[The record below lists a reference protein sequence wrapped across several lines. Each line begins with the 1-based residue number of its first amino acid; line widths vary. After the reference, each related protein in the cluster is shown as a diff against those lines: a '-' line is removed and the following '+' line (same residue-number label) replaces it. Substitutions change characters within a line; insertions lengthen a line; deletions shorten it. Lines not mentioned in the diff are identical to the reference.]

1 MRDDEAPGPMTPPSA
16 PKAPGRLGRAGTSSL
31 GVGAPEP
38 RRARAGRTADEN
50 QLEIEL
56 ENFPNEVRPMQ
67 AASAQAPFS
76 SAEYLFEVKWD
87 GLRCVLF
94 RDADGTVRL
103 QDRGLSDITADVPEV
118 VAAAKRVPPGS
129 VIDGELVATDVEGR
143 PDYHRLRQ
151 RLAGGA
157 AFRNEIPTAYL
168 AFDALY
174 LEGRPLVRQPVL
186 RRRARL
192 AKSVE
197 AGGHIFV
204 PDHIEEDGVELFE
217 ACLERGLEGV
227 VAKHKLSPYVPGQRS
242 PFWLKVKAVK
252 SDDFVVIGWT
262 GDTPFN
268 ALVVGYHEDGRL
280 LPCGTVGGGYDDDA
294 MRNLCERLVELST
307 AESPLDPA
315 PIMLRPVHWVKPE
328 LVVSIRYSE
337 WSPDGTLRF
346 PIFNGLRPEV
356 HPAEA
361 VRHRPRVVIAGHVLP
376 GSAAYDLTRFPF

>member
-1 MRDDEAPGPMTPPSA
+1 MQESD
-16 PKAPGRLGRAGTSSL
+16 
-31 GVGAPEP
+31 
-38 RRARAGRTADEN
+38 
-50 QLEIEL
+50 QLQIEL
-56 ENFPNEVRPMQ
+56 ENFPDEMRPMQ
-67 AASAQAPFS
+67 AASAEAPFS
-76 SAEYLFEVKWD
+76 SPDYVFEVKWD
-87 GLRCVLF
+87 GLRCILF
-94 RDADGTVRL
+94 KDRAGNVRL
-103 QDRGLSDITADVPEV
+103 QDRGLHDITSDLPEV

-129 VIDGELVATDVEGR
+129 VIDGELVATDNDGR
-143 PDYHRLRQ
+143 PDYPRLRE

-157 AFRNEIPTAYL
+157 ALLEKIPTAYL

-174 LEGRPLVRQPVL
+174 LEDKPLVRQPVS

-192 AKSVE
+192 KKAVE

-252 SDDFVVIGWT
+252 SDDFVVIGWL
-262 GDTPFN
+262 GEKPFD

-280 LPCGTVGGGYDDDA
+280 LPCGTVGGGYDEDA
-294 MRNLCERLVELST
+294 FGLIRETLAELST
-307 AESPLDPA
+307 EDSPLDPP
-315 PIMLRPVHWVKPE
+315 PIMVNPVHWVRPE
-328 LVVSIRYSE
+328 LVVSVRYSE

-356 HPAEA
+356 DPSEA
-361 VRHRPRVVIAGHVLP
+361 IRHRPRVVISGHIKP
-376 GSAAYDLTRFPF
+376 GSLAYDLTRFPF

>member
-1 MRDDEAPGPMTPPSA
+1 METD
-16 PKAPGRLGRAGTSSL
+16 AG
-31 GVGAPEP
+31 
-38 RRARAGRTADEN
+38 
-50 QLEIEL
+50 QLQIEL
-56 ENFPNEVRPMQ
+56 DSFPNEVRPMQ
-67 AASAQAPFS
+67 AASAEAPFS
-76 SAEYLFEVKWD
+76 SPDYLFEVKWD
-87 GLRCVLF
+87 GLRCIVF
-94 RDADGTVRL
+94 RDPEGRVHIH
-103 QDRGLSDITADVPEV
+103 DRGFKDLTADIPEV
-118 VAAAKRVPPGS
+118 TSAARRVPPGS
-129 VIDGELVATDVEGR
+129 VIDGELVATDADGR
-143 PDYHRLRQ
+143 PDYTRLRK

-157 AFRNEIPTAYL
+157 ALREEIPVAYL

-174 LEGRPLVRQPVL
+174 LEEKPLVRQPVA

-192 AKSVE
+192 RKAVE

-227 VAKHKLSPYVPGQRS
+227 VAKHRQSLYVPGQRS

-262 GDTPFN
+262 GVKPFD

-280 LPCGTVGGGYDDDA
+280 LPCGTVGGGYDESTGEA
-294 MRNLCERLVELST
+294 IRERLVELASDS
-307 AESPLDPA
+307 SPLDPP
-315 PIMLRPVHWVKPE
+315 PIMTRPVSWVRPE
-328 LVVSIRYSE
+328 LVVSVRYSE

-361 VRHRPRVVIAGHVLP
+361 VRHRPRVVISGHVQP
-376 GSAAYDLTRFPF
+376 GSLAYDLTRFPF

>member
-1 MRDDEAPGPMTPPSA
+1 MQDSD
-16 PKAPGRLGRAGTSSL
+16 
-31 GVGAPEP
+31 
-38 RRARAGRTADEN
+38 
-50 QLEIEL
+50 QLQIDL
-56 ENFPNEVRPMQ
+56 ENLPGEMRPMQ
-67 AASAQAPFS
+67 AASAEAPFS
-76 SAEYLFEVKWD
+76 SPDYLFEVKWD
-87 GLRCVLF
+87 GLRCIVF
-94 RDADGTVRL
+94 RDLDGRVRL
-103 QDRGLSDITADVPEV
+103 QDRGLNDITADLPE
-118 VAAAKRVPPGS
+118 VAAAARRIPPGS
-129 VIDGELVATDVEGR
+129 VIDGELVATDNEGR
-143 PDYHRLRQ
+143 PDYPRLRE

-157 AFRNEIPTAYL
+157 ELKDKIPTAYL

-174 LEGRPLVRQPVL
+174 LEEKPLFRQPVQ

-192 AKSVE
+192 SKAVE

-252 SDDFVVIGWT
+252 SDDFVVIGWL
-262 GDTPFN
+262 GDKPFD
-268 ALVVGYHEDGRL
+268 ALVVGYHEDERL
-280 LPCGTVGGGYDDDA
+280 LPCGTVGGGYDDAATDTIRDA
-294 MRNLCERLVELST
+294 LARLATEK
-307 AESPLDPA
+307 SPLDP
-315 PIMLRPVHWVKPE
+315 PPVMTKPVHWVRPD

-361 VRHRPRVVIAGHVLP
+361 VRHRPRVVISGRVKP
-376 GSAAYDLTRFPF
+376 GSLAYDLTRFPF

>member
-1 MRDDEAPGPMTPPSA
+1 VKDPD
-16 PKAPGRLGRAGTSSL
+16 
-31 GVGAPEP
+31 
-38 RRARAGRTADEN
+38 
-50 QLEIEL
+50 QLQIEL
-56 ENFPNEVRPMQ
+56 ESFPDEVRPMQ
-67 AASAQAPFS
+67 AASAEAPFS
-76 SAEYLFEVKWD
+76 SGEYIFEVKWD

-94 RDADGTVRL
+94 RDPDGRVRL
-103 QDRGLSDITADVPEV
+103 QDRGLKDITADLPEV
-118 VAAAKRVPPGS
+118 AAAAKRVPPGS
-129 VIDGELVATDVEGR
+129 VIDGELVATDNDGR
-143 PDYHRLRQ
+143 PDYPRLRQ

-157 AFRNEIPTAYL
+157 RMRDEIPTAYL

-174 LEGRPLVRQPVL
+174 LEGRPQLRQPVI

-204 PDHIEEDGVELFE
+204 PAHIEEDGVELFE

-227 VAKHKLSPYVPGQRS
+227 VAKHRQSPYVTGQRS

-252 SDDFVVIGWT
+252 SDDFVVIGWM
-262 GDTPFN
+262 GDKPFD

-294 MRNLCERLVELST
+294 LRVIRAGIEELAT
-307 AESPLDPA
+307 EASPLEPP
-315 PIMLRPVHWVKPE
+315 PIMMRPVHWLRPE

-361 VRHRPRVVIAGHVLP
+361 VRHRPRVVITGHVRP